1 MPFMKVLKQEN
12 SLIFAK
18 QHNEN
23 QRIGGSMN
31 KKQVRIGMVGYK
43 FMGKA
48 HSHAFRDIPFFFDT
62 DVVPVLQAIAGRDEQ
77 GVRQAAEKMGW
88 ASYETDWRRLIER
101 DDIDVID
108 IVTPNNT
115 HAEIAIAAAKAG
127 KHIICEKPLA
137 LTLEQSLEMLEAVK
151 KAGVVHMICH
161 NYRFA
166 PAVQFAK
173 KLIEQGR
180 LGKIYHIRATF
191 LQDWLM
197 DPNFP
202 LIWRLRK
209 EVSGSGTH
217 GDIGAHI
224 IDLARFLVGEFSEVV
239 GMMDT
244 FIKERPLGDM
254 DINLKGR
261 VEDGKWG
268 EVNVDDAS
276 AFLARFENGALGVFE
291 ATRFSRGN
299 RAGNR
304 FEINGERGSIRWDME
319 NMNNLQV
326 YLEDDEPG
334 LQGFRTINC
343 TEVEHPYAGAYWP
356 AGHIIGYEHTFI
368 NLLVEMMDGI
378 SKGYSPAPN
387 FEDGVRNQAVL
398 EAVEQSVRTGKWVKI
413 SELLKLNKLKGM
425 K

>member
-1 MPFMKVLKQEN
+1 MM
-12 SLIFAK
+12 I
-18 QHNEN
+18 
-23 QRIGGSMN
+23 N

-62 DVVPVLQAIAGRDEQ
+62 EVVPVLKAIAGRDEQ

-88 ASYETDWRRLIER
+88 DSYETDWRRLIER
-101 DDIDVID
+101 NDIDVID

-127 KHIICEKPLA
+127 KHVICEKPLA
-137 LTLEQSLEMLEAVK
+137 LTLEESVQMLEEVK
-151 KAGVVHMICH
+151 KAGVVHMVCH

-173 KLIEQGR
+173 KLIDQGR
-180 LGKIYHIRATF
+180 LGRIFHIRATF

-197 DPNFP
+197 SPEFP

-209 EVSGSGTH
+209 EVSGSGTL
-217 GDIGAHI
+217 GDLGAHI
-224 IDLARFLVGEFSEVV
+224 IDLARFLVGEFDEVV
-239 GMMDT
+239 GMMET
-244 FIKERPLGDM
+244 FVKKRPLGEMDM
-254 DINLKGR
+254 NLKGR
-261 VEDGKWG
+261 AESGKWG

-276 AFLARFENGALGVFE
+276 VFMARFENGALGVFE

-304 FEINGERGSIRWDME
+304 FEINGEKGSIRWDME

-326 YLEDDEPG
+326 YLEEDEPG

-343 TEVEHPYAGAYWP
+343 TEVEHPFAGAYWP

-368 NLLVEMMDGI
+368 NLLVEMMNGI
-378 SKGYSPAPN
+378 SRGFSPSPN
-387 FEDGVRNQAVL
+387 FEDGVRNQMVL
-398 EAVEQSVRTGKWVKI
+398 EAVEQSVRTGKWVKL
-413 SELLKLNKLKGM
+413 SEYV
-425 K
+425 

>member
-1 MPFMKVLKQEN
+1 
-12 SLIFAK
+12 
-18 QHNEN
+18 
-23 QRIGGSMN
+23 MN
-31 KKQVRIGMVGYK
+31 KKKVRIGMVGYK

-62 DVVPVLQAIAGRDEQ
+62 DVVPVLQSIAGRDEH
-77 GVRQAAEKMGW
+77 GVKQAAEKMGW

-101 DDIDVID
+101 EDIDVID
-108 IVTPNNT
+108 IVTPNHT

-127 KHIICEKPLA
+127 KHVICEKPLA
-137 LTLEQSLEMLEAVK
+137 LSVEESQRMLDAVRN
-151 KAGVVHMICH
+151 AGVVHMICH

-180 LGKIYHIRATF
+180 LGKIFHIRATF

-197 DPNFP
+197 APDFP

-217 GDIGAHI
+217 GDLGAHI

-239 GMMDT
+239 GMMET
-244 FIKERPLGDM
+244 FVKKRPLGDM

-261 VEDGKWG
+261 IESGEWG
-268 EVNVDDAS
+268 EVNVDDAC
-276 AFLARFENGALGVFE
+276 AFLARFENGALGTFE
-291 ATRFSRGN
+291 ATRFARGN

-304 FEINGERGSIRWDME
+304 FEINGEKGSIRWDME

-326 YLEDDEPG
+326 YLEEDEPG
-334 LQGFRTINC
+334 LQGYRTINC
-343 TEVEHPYAGAYWP
+343 TEVEHPFAGAYWP

-368 NLLVEMMDGI
+368 NLLVEMMNGI
-378 SKGYSPAPN
+378 SKGFSPSPN
-387 FEDGVRNQAVL
+387 FEDGLRNQIVL
-398 EAVEQSVRTGKWVKI
+398 EAVEQSVRTGKWVKT
-413 SELLKLNKLKGM
+413 SDVLQTT
-425 K
+425 